1 MSLNCKKNS
10 SQFKLFFLWNERVD
24 DVVIRIFDT
33 RIHHESG
40 NLYLIREYTEKE
52 SLVKDL
58 LDSNCSMRL
67 LTEPNELS
75 SILEVKK
82 EMIEKLKFPNK

>member
-1 MSLNCKKNS
+1 M
-10 SQFKLFFLWNERVD
+10 
-24 DVVIRIFDT
+24 VIRIFDT
-33 RIHHESG
+33 RIHHESE